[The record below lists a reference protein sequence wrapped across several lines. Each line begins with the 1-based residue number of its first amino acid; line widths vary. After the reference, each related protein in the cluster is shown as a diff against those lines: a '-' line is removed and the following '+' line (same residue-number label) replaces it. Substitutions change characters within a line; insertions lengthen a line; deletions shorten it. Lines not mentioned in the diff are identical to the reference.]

1 MSDDDFVTKPIRTYK
16 RKRRRPPHVL
26 SANVHKENVA
36 EPCILSC
43 DSYSALSNLTNS
55 PEKPVTP
62 VSNPKCRRLSTE
74 TTPTK
79 IPERKA
85 ISNSLTDLDVFLNS
99 KNEVLGRSVFTGH
112 CLPDLEIETVP
123 RDEDDMGWN
132 QKNEQPS
139 RVEEKVVIKE
149 QIADIK
155 IASKTLCDRY
165 RGKNLK
171 QTSLFGMK
179 KSVDKPE
186 CKTPNKD
193 QPQTVEEKKS
203 PVLVDQSPGKSDI
216 QSLTV
221 SPKSA
226 KAPLQPRKLVKQ
238 AGTSQ
243 LDLGAM
249 FGLAPKHSAATKTA
263 IKPDKPT
270 IRKVPFYKWVKGTS
284 FTVDAFNFGE
294 IPKCTAYFLSHFHS
308 DHYMGLNKNFSGE
321 LYCSQVT
328 ANYVINNL
336 KVNPDR
342 VNVLQFDQTELVQGI
357 RVSLITANHCPGS
370 AMFLFESRT
379 VGTVLHTGDFR

>member
-1 MSDDDFVTKPIRTYK
+1 
-16 RKRRRPPHVL
+16 
-26 SANVHKENVA
+26 
-36 EPCILSC
+36 
-43 DSYSALSNLTNS
+43 
-55 PEKPVTP
+55 
-62 VSNPKCRRLSTE
+62 
-74 TTPTK
+74 
-79 IPERKA
+79 
-85 ISNSLTDLDVFLNS
+85 
-99 KNEVLGRSVFTGH
+99 
-112 CLPDLEIETVP
+112 
-123 RDEDDMGWN
+123 MGWD
-132 QKNEQPS
+132 QEKETPS

-155 IASKTLCDRY
+155 LASKTLCDRY

-179 KSVDKPE
+179 KSADKRE
-186 CKTPNKD
+186 FKSPNKD
-193 QPQTVEEKKS
+193 QPHTLEGKKS
-203 PVLVDQSPGKSDI
+203 TVPEDQSPRKSDI
-216 QSLTV
+216 KALTV

-226 KAPLQPRKLVKQ
+226 KAPLQPRKLIKQ
-238 AGTSQ
+238 SGTSQ

-249 FGLAPKHSAATKTA
+249 FGLAPKHSVASKPA
-263 IKPDKPT
+263 IKPGKPN
-270 IRKVPFYKWVKGTS
+270 IRKVPFYKWVKGSS

-342 VNVLQFDQTELVQGI
+342 VNVLQFDKTELVQGI

-370 AMFLFESRT
+370 AMFLFESPT
-379 VGTVLHTGDFR
+379 VGVVLHTGDFR